1 MTARIAIYK
10 FCGAVLPALLYM
22 EVERSRKKEG
32 IKMRH
37 DAINDAIRDAINY
50 TCCDCGITFETDDPE
65 AETILACYGKI
76 RCLECEAKFI
86 FELLGIE

>member
-1 MTARIAIYK
+1 
-10 FCGAVLPALLYM
+10 
-22 EVERSRKKEG
+22 
-32 IKMRH
+32 MRH
-37 DAINDAIRDAINY
+37 DAINDAIKASEY
-50 TCCDCGITFETDDPE
+50 TCCDCGITFEADDPE

>member
-1 MTARIAIYK
+1 M
-10 FCGAVLPALLYM
+10 
-22 EVERSRKKEG
+22 

-37 DAINDAIRDAINY
+37 DAINDAIKASEY

-76 RCLECEAKFI
+76 RCPECEAKFI